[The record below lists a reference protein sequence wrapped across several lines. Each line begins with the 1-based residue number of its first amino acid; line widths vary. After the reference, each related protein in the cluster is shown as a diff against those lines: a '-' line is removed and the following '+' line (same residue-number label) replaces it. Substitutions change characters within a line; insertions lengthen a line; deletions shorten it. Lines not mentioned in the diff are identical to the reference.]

1 MITEETLDILDD
13 IEDISDMIVQS
24 DIYVSYRRAKMQLD
38 ADDEASLLYQAFLK
52 VKDKYDEVM
61 RFGKY
66 HPDYKDI
73 MLETRK
79 RKRAYEMLPV
89 VMEYKAK
96 EVALQNLIDEVMSK
110 IAFAVSEHVK
120 IETGNPFFQ
129 TGHDGCA
136 SGGTCNCSL

>member
-52 VKDKYDEVM
+52 VKDKYDVM

-73 MLETRK
+73 MSETRK
-79 RKRAYEMLPV
+79 RERAYEMLPV